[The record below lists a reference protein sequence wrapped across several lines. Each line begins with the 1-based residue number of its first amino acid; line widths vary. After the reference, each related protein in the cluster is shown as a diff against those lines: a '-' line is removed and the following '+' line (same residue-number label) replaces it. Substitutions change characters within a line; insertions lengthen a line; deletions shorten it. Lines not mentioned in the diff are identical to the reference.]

1 MKKIDNLTKKYFIT
15 TYGCQMNVHESEKI
29 AGILTELGYSE
40 TTEVNKADVIVFN
53 TCCIRE
59 NAEDKAEGNI
69 GALKSLKKNNK
80 DVIIAVGGCMT
91 QQNGYAEILR
101 KKFPFLD
108 IIFGTHNLEDFKRL
122 FIKKLNS
129 KKKITEILQ
138 TEGEIVEGTPK
149 TRTSYPNAWVNIM
162 YGCNNFCTYCIV
174 PYVRGRERS
183 RKPEYIIEECK
194 SLIQQGYKEITLLGQ
209 NVNSYGNDLEN
220 VDFSYLID
228 EISKIEGKFRLR
240 FMTNHP
246 KDLTEKLINSIAKSN
261 KTCKSIHLPVQAG
274 SNSVLKS
281 MNRKYTRED
290 YLNRISILKKVIP
303 DICITSDIMVG
314 FPGETEEDFLQTLDL
329 VEKVRFS
336 SAFTFIYSRRKGTVA
351 DKMDNQIDPE
361 IAKKRIIRLID
372 LQNKISHE
380 DTSKYIGKTV
390 EILCEDYDNKKL
402 KYIGRDTYG
411 RMAYFSSEDNL
422 IGKFVNVKIEK
433 TNGVSLLG
441 EVVDE

>member
-1 MKKIDNLTKKYFIT
+1 MEKMDNCTKRYFIT

-40 TTEVNKADVIVFN
+40 TKDVNCADVIVFN

-69 GALKSLKKNNK
+69 GALKNLKKKNK
-80 DVIIAVGGCMT
+80 NIIIAVGGCMT
-91 QQNGYAEILR
+91 QQKGYAEILR
-101 KKFPFLD
+101 NKFPFLD
-108 IIFGTHNLEDFKRL
+108 IIFGTHNLEDFKHL
-122 FIKKLNS
+122 FLKKLNS
-129 KKKITEILQ
+129 KKKITEILES
-138 TEGEIVEGTPK
+138 EGAIIEGTPK
-149 TRTSYPNAWVNIM
+149 TRTSFPNAWVNIM

-194 SLIQQGYKEITLLGQ
+194 SLIKEGYKEITLLGQ
-209 NVNSYGNDLEN
+209 NVNSYGNDLVD

-228 EISKIEGKFRLR
+228 EISKIEGEFRLR

-246 KDLTEKLINSIAKSN
+246 KDLTEKLINSIAKST

-274 SNSVLKS
+274 SNAILKS

-290 YLNRISILKKVIP
+290 YLSRIAMLKKVIP

-314 FPGETEEDFLQTLDL
+314 FPGETEEDFLDTLDL

-361 IAKKRIIRLID
+361 VAKNRIIRLIE

-390 EILCEDYDNKKL
+390 EILCEDYDVKKS

-411 RMAYFSSEDNL
+411 RMAYFSSKDDL
-422 IGKFVNVKIEK
+422 IGKFVKVKIEK
-433 TNGVSLLG
+433 TNGVSLMG